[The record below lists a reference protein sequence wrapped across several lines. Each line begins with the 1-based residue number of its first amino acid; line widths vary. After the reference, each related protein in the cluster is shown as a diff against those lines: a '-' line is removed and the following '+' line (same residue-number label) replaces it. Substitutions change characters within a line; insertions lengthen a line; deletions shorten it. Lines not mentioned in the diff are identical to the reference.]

1 MYPGCAITKKKKILP
16 ISLSKTNFTMLNSLL
31 NFKSAENNR
40 IQFSG
45 HLDTKEHCNT
55 TQDYI
60 QIHHLNQIPSPKYSM
75 VAEDEQ

>member
-1 MYPGCAITKKKKILP
+1 
-16 ISLSKTNFTMLNSLL
+16 MLNSLL

-75 VAEDEQ
+75 VD